1 MDEASGRFWPLRRKK
16 VYSPHP
22 TEEAFMSRPLT
33 PDLAEF
39 WLQDLLLGTLK
50 NEHRTTR
57 KILEAVP
64 ADKADYRP
72 DPVSKSAVE
81 LVRHIAIAEI
91 RFLETT
97 INAEFSATSSLPESV
112 KIPAEVAAWY
122 SENFVRNFDK
132 LAQLKG
138 DHLIKITDFRGVFKL
153 PAVAFLQVGMNH
165 SIHHRGQLS
174 SYLRCMGARVPSIY
188 GESFDDA
195 QARKAAAQA

>member
-1 MDEASGRFWPLRRKK
+1 
-16 VYSPHP
+16 
-22 TEEAFMSRPLT
+22 MSRPLT

-50 NEHRTTR
+50 NEHRTTQR
-57 KILEAVP
+57 ILEAVP

-72 DPVSKSAVE
+72 DPVSKSALE

-97 INAEFSATSSLPESV
+97 INAEFSATSSLPESA
-112 KIPAEVAAWY
+112 KTPSEVASWY
-122 SENFVRNFDK
+122 SDNFARNFDK

-138 DHLIKITDFRGVFKL
+138 DHLVKITDFRGVFKL
-153 PAVAFLQVGMNH
+153 PAVAFVQVGMNH

-174 SYLRCMGARVPSIY
+174 SYLRCMGAKVPSIY

>member
-1 MDEASGRFWPLRRKK
+1 
-16 VYSPHP
+16 
-22 TEEAFMSRPLT
+22 MSRPLT
-33 PDLAEF
+33 PELAEF

-64 ADKADYRP
+64 ADKAGYRP
-72 DPVSKSAVE
+72 DPVSKSAME
-81 LVRHIAIAEI
+81 LVRHIAAAEI

-112 KIPAEVAAWY
+112 KTPAEVAAWY
-122 SENFVRNFDK
+122 SENFARHFDK

-138 DHLIKITDFRGVFKL
+138 DHLMKSTDFRGMFKL

-174 SYLRCMGARVPSIY
+174 SYLRCMGAKVPSIY

>member
-1 MDEASGRFWPLRRKK
+1 
-16 VYSPHP
+16 
-22 TEEAFMSRPLT
+22 MSRPLT

-50 NEHRTTR
+50 NEHRTTK

-72 DPVSKSAVE
+72 DPVSKSAME
-81 LVRHIAIAEI
+81 LVRHIAASEI

-112 KIPAEVAAWY
+112 KTPAEVAAWY
-122 SENFVRNFDK
+122 SENFARNFDR

-138 DHLIKITDFRGVFKL
+138 DHLMKITDFRGLFKL

-174 SYLRCMGARVPSIY
+174 SYLRCMGAKVPSIY

>member
-1 MDEASGRFWPLRRKK
+1 
-16 VYSPHP
+16 
-22 TEEAFMSRPLT
+22 MSRPLT

-50 NEHRTTR
+50 NEHRTTK

-72 DPVSKSAVE
+72 DPVSKTAME
-81 LVRHIAIAEI
+81 LVRHIGAAEI

-97 INAEFSATSSLPESV
+97 INAEFPSTGGLPDNI
-112 KIPAEVAAWY
+112 KTPAEVAAWY
-122 SENFVRNFDK
+122 SENFARNFDK
-132 LAQLKG
+132 ITQLKG
-138 DHLIKITDFRGVFKL
+138 DHLMKITDFRGLFKL

-174 SYLRCMGARVPSIY
+174 SYLRCMGAKVPSIY